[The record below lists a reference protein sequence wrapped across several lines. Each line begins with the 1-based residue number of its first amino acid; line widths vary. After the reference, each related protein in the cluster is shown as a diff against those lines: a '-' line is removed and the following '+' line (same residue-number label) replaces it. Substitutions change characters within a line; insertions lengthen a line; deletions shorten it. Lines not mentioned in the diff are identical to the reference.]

1 MYNHRLGLQSH
12 TINWDTPWG
21 VPLSAEFLPQ
31 ALKRQGYRTAAFGKW
46 HLGMF
51 TEVGWHGRASSYSSP
66 PPPSPPLSCPP
77 ALLPSCPSLSHPSHR
92 ARHSNGHGAHTTR
105 VDVVLLDRCVA
116 WCSQDYYPTSR
127 GFDEYVPFCVFM
139 GCLPL
144 GCPGC

>member
-51 TEVGWHGRASSYSSP
+51 TEVGWHGRAPS
-66 PPPSPPLSCPP
+66 PSPPLPSPPPSCPP
-77 ALLPSCPSLSHPSHR
+77 ALLCPTPR
-92 ARHSNGHGAHTTR
+92 TVYCARHTNGHGAR

-139 GCLPL
+139 GCLLL